1 MLAMEEQR
9 TLTFPLQLER
19 AAGRQQKLTVDI
31 AQPDDGQEI
40 FEFLL
45 KHFFPLAPIRQLA
58 LYDESEE
65 AKRPEWVE
73 DIVRDCVQTPYSLV
87 VRDSCL
93 HNRIVAVAVNEI
105 KKRTLPN
112 VTNHQLY
119 APKSNNPAQ
128 IPVGRLHKA
137 VLEAI
142 NRDVDVFAIYDTDIK
157 MEIGVLAVDGRYA
170 RQGLATRLVDLSLR
184 IAKAHGV
191 GAVWT
196 EALSA
201 YTAKVASKLGFDVL
215 KGVTYEDFR
224 YEGGFPLANI
234 PGHSVGLLMARKI

>member
-1 MLAMEEQR
+1 MGGQS

-19 AAGRQQKLTVDI
+19 AVERQQELTVYI

-45 KHFFPLAPIRQLA
+45 QHFFPLAPIRQLA

-65 AKRPEWVE
+65 AKRPEWVD
-73 DIVRDCVQTPYSLV
+73 DIVRECVQAPYSLL
-87 VRDSCL
+87 VRDACL
-93 HNRIVAVAVNEI
+93 HNQIVAVAINDM
-105 KKRTLPN
+105 KKRTS
-112 VTNHQLY
+112 THGANHQLY

-137 VLEAI
+137 VLEDI
-142 NRDVDVFAIYDTDIK
+142 NRDVDIFAIFQTEIK
-157 MEIGVLAVDGRYA
+157 MEIGALAVDGRYT
-170 RQGLATRLVDLSLR
+170 RQGLATRLVELSLR
-184 IAKAHGV
+184 IAKAHGA

-201 YTAKVASKLGFDVL
+201 YTAKAVSKLGFDVL
-215 KGVTYEDFR
+215 KSVTYDDFR
-224 YEGGFPLANI
+224 YEGELPLANI
-234 PGHSVGLLMARKI
+234 PGHSVGRLMARKI